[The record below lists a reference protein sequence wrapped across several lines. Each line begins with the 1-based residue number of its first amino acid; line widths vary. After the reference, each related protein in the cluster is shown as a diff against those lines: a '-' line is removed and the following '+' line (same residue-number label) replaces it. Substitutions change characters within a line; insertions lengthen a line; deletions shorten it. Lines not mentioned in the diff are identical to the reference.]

1 MISNSLEGGKAK
13 EKMAGSLCG
22 RTYAASAATRL
33 ALVLIT
39 ESSSLGKMSDGEK
52 NTSDVLFRAYMFL
65 KMIECHHGLPARA
78 ESQGHSW
85 FIFRSGRG
93 LWKHPINP
101 VPKRRGTD

>member
-52 NTSDVLFRAYMFL
+52 NTSDVLSRENLFL
-65 KMIECHHGLPARA
+65 KMIERHHSLPTGAKN
-78 ESQGHSW
+78 QGHSVM
-85 FIFRSGRG
+85 
-93 LWKHPINP
+93 LC
-101 VPKRRGTD
+101 